1 MVGRG
6 RGTAAQGRE
15 MNIQILGPVEIMSGG
30 TPIPLRRRKQRLLLA
45 LLATRVNQLVPVSR
59 IIGALWEEDIPLAV
73 RNQIHVHVSAVRHA
87 LTASTGAP
95 TALETRGTGYVL
107 HSPPAVVDVE
117 EFEDAAAAGERAL
130 AAGRLPEALASF
142 RTALGI
148 WRGTPLDGL
157 GGRFAESE
165 TARLEERRLLVLER
179 RLDTEFAL
187 GRHAGLVS
195 ELAGLLNPY
204 PLHEG
209 FRRRYMLALY
219 RSGRAADAL
228 AAYREG
234 RRLLND
240 ELGIEPSV
248 ELRDVEL
255 AILRGVPAHQLVAEA
270 VPAGHESAS
279 TATGWR
285 PPARPRQLPHDVA
298 HFKGRRAELARL
310 DALCA
315 PDRPRVTVVVTGPAG
330 IGKTAL
336 CAHWAHRAAAEFP
349 DGELYVDLRGSGPNP
364 VAPAAALAH
373 LLRALGMP
381 PERIP
386 SDVAQAAAD
395 YRSLLASTRML
406 VVLDDA
412 ATSAQVRPLLPGTP
426 SCQAMVTARNPLADL
441 VARDGAEP
449 IRLDALSMS
458 DARNLLS
465 SIVGERRTAAEPAAV
480 NDLVAI
486 CENRPIALRVV
497 AVQLTERRDLDI
509 AGFVAE
515 LLATDPKPGSDTRR
529 TPRPS
534 LRW

>member
-1 MVGRG
+1 
-6 RGTAAQGRE
+6 
-15 MNIQILGPVEIMSGG
+15 MNIHILGPVEIMSGS

-45 LLATRVNQLVPVSR
+45 LLAARANQLVPVSR
-59 IIGALWEEDIPLAV
+59 IISALWEEDTPLAV
-73 RNQIHVHVSAVRHA
+73 RNQIHVHVSAVRGA
-87 LTASTGAP
+87 LTASTGEP
-95 TALETRGTGYVL
+95 TALETRPTGYIL
-107 HSPPAVVDVE
+107 HSPPVMVDLG

-130 AAGRLPEALASF
+130 AAGRLPEAFASF

-165 TARLEERRLLVLER
+165 TARLEERRLLVLQR

-187 GRHAGLVS
+187 GRHAELVS

-204 PLHEG
+204 PLNEG
-209 FRRRYMLALY
+209 FRLRYMLALY

-228 AAYREG
+228 TAYREG

-240 ELGIEPSV
+240 ELGIEPSA
-248 ELRDVEL
+248 ELREVEL
-255 AILRGVPAHQLVAEA
+255 AILRGVPAQRLIAEA
-270 VPAGHESAS
+270 VPAAGHESVS
-279 TATGWR
+279 TRTGWS
-285 PPARPRQLPHDVA
+285 PPSKPRQLPHGVA
-298 HFKGRRAELARL
+298 HFEGRRAELARL

-315 PDRPRVTVVVTGPAG
+315 PDRPRVTVVVSGPAG

-336 CAHWAHRAAAEFP
+336 CAHWAHRAAEEFP

-364 VAPAAALAH
+364 VGPSAALAH
-373 LLRALGMP
+373 LLRALGTP

-386 SDVAQAAAD
+386 SDVAEAAAD
-395 YRSLLASTRML
+395 YRSLLASARML
-406 VVLDDA
+406 IVLDDA

-426 SCQAMVTARNPLADL
+426 SCQTMVTARNPLEDL

-449 IRLDALSMS
+449 IRLDALSIS

-465 SIVGERRTAAEPAAV
+465 SIVGERRTGAEPAAV

-486 CENRPIALRVV
+486 CENQPVALRVV
-497 AVQLTERRDLDI
+497 AVQLTERRELSI

-515 LLATDPKPGSDTRR
+515 LLATDLKAGSDTRPPQVCAGDPG
-529 TPRPS
+529 PR
-534 LRW
+534 